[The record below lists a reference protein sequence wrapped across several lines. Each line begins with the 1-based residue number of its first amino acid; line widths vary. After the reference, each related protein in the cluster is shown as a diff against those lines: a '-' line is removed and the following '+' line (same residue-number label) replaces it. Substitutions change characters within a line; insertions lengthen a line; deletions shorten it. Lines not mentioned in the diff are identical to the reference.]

1 MKVDNYGVPLHVE
14 IGLYSKKIEWLICQ
28 MNCMY
33 LQSQSQT
40 LSLAKAK
47 QLLIIVEEV
56 EVLITRPESSFLSV
70 IKTLKSVHSNDV
82 YLRKKEKS
90 STD

>member
-1 MKVDNYGVPLHVE
+1 
-14 IGLYSKKIEWLICQ
+14 